1 MLRTATFF
9 SLVVIGMAGLVSGA
23 DPERR
28 VRSEAESE
36 VLPYEE
42 AYRKAQQE
50 RKPLVIRVGAQWCA
64 ACQTMK
70 RDTMEPMQESG
81 ALREVVYTQL
91 DKDDQPELAG
101 QVMQGKMLP
110 QIVVFCESD
119 AGWKRFSLTGIQTER
134 RVKELIRKASEVL
147 PARR

>member
-9 SLVVIGMAGLVSGA
+9 SLVLIGMAGLVHGA

-28 VRSEAESE
+28 VRSAAESE

-50 RKPLVIRVGAQWCA
+50 RKPLVILVGAQWCA
-64 ACQTMK
+64 ACKTMK
-70 RDTMEPMQESG
+70 HDTMEPMQESG

>member
-1 MLRTATFF
+1 MLRTATF
-9 SLVVIGMAGLVSGA
+9 LVMVLVGWSGAVRGA
-23 DPERR
+23 DPAVR
-28 VRSEAESE
+28 VPTDSQSE

-42 AYRKAQQE
+42 AYRRAQQE
-50 RKPLVIRVGAQWCA
+50 RKPLVILVGADWCA
-64 ACQTMK
+64 ACKTMK
-70 RDTMEPMQESG
+70 HDTIVPMQESG

-91 DKDDQPELAG
+91 DKDAQPDLAG

-134 RVKELIRKASEVL
+134 RVKDLIRKASEVI
-147 PARR
+147 PTRR

>member
-1 MLRTATFF
+1 MLRAATFF
-9 SLVVIGMAGLVSGA
+9 SLVLIGMAGLVVGS

-28 VRSEAESE
+28 VGSAAESE
-36 VLPYEE
+36 VIPYEE

-50 RKPLVIRVGAQWCA
+50 RKPLVILVGAQWCA
-64 ACQTMK
+64 ACKTMK
-70 RDTMEPMQESG
+70 HDTMVPMQESG

-91 DKDDQPELAG
+91 DKDDQPEIAG